1 MTDINPAALLLVA
14 GILVLG
20 LLFGIAA
27 LVRGGAGRQLRARVR
42 GLSGQGAAGPA
53 VTLPSIRVTGSRQAP
68 LVGAALRLLRFNPDI
83 PQERIIPWP
92 LLALA
97 GLAAMLLVTT
107 RLWDAAGLP
116 LALAAG
122 LLAGVQ
128 VARMAFGWQ
137 HARYCDAVFRQM
149 PDALGLMVRGIRA
162 GLPVAEALRSVARE
176 MPAPTREEYARVVG
190 EMAIGRPV
198 EAALL
203 KLHERTGL
211 TEYAFLSVTLG
222 LQAQTGGSLAETL
235 ENLADMVRKRV
246 AMANRAKALAAEA
259 RMQAGLLVVLPF
271 IAALAMSF
279 IQPFYIETFTQNPT
293 GRTMAVIG
301 LVMMLFGLLTIRW
314 LIRRAGMD

>member
-1 MTDINPAALLLVA
+1 M
-14 GILVLG
+14 
-20 LLFGIAA
+20 
-27 LVRGGAGRQLRARVR
+27 R
-42 GLSGQGAAGPA
+42 LSE
-53 VTLPSIRVTGSRQAP
+53 
-68 LVGAALRLLRFNPDI
+68 VGATSCRAVSFRDDDRDRSDQSKFKDFRFRR
-83 PQERIIPWP
+83 QY
-92 LLALA
+92 L
-97 GLAAMLLVTT
+97 
-107 RLWDAAGLP
+107 
-116 LALAAG
+116 
-122 LLAGVQ
+122 
-128 VARMAFGWQ
+128 
-137 HARYCDAVFRQM
+137 VFRQM

-162 GLPVAEALRSVARE
+162 GLPVAEALRSVSRE
-176 MPAPTREEYARVVG
+176 MPSPTREEYARVVG
-190 EMAIGRPV
+190 EMAIGRSV
-198 EAALL
+198 DVALL

-222 LQAQTGGSLAETL
+222 LQSQTGGSLAETL

-293 GRTMAVIG
+293 GRSMAVVG